1 MHPTSLPLLHFDAN
15 PDAVINPF
23 RDEGYQFPQR
33 MLFAFISAANI
44 LKFVEQYP
52 HTIVGTFE
60 TVSNEFHVYQLDVD
74 GHQVGLCRAPL
85 GASAATQ
92 LLEFLIAYGA
102 QRIVT
107 VGSCGV
113 LTDAPENQFMVVTA
127 ALRDEGTSF
136 HYLPPAPSITLD
148 ADVASHIQAVLTQ
161 HAVPVHAVQTWTTD
175 AFFRET
181 RSKVA
186 AHRAAG
192 YTVVEMECAALA
204 ACARFRG
211 AQFGQ
216 ILFAGDSLAA
226 MDEYVARDFG
236 KASHLQALRLGC
248 WCLM

>member
-127 ALRDEGTSF
+127 ALRDEVRRSTTCHPRPASRSTPMLPATSKPYSRNTQSRCTPSKRGRPTPF
-136 HYLPPAPSITLD
+136 FSGNAGQSRRAPRCWLHRCRNG
-148 ADVASHIQAVLTQ
+148 VCG
-161 HAVPVHAVQTWTTD
+161 P
-175 AFFRET
+175 
-181 RSKVA
+181 RSL
-186 AHRAAG
+186 R
-192 YTVVEMECAALA
+192 T
-204 ACARFRG
+204 FPRG
-211 AQFGQ
+211 AVRPDIVHGR
-216 ILFAGDSLAA
+216 LAR
-226 MDEYVARDFG
+226 RDG
-236 KASHLQALRLGC
+236 RVCCPRL
-248 WCLM
+248 W